1 VSFPWF
7 RIILKLTKEA
17 LVKQR
22 FSETQILSVLK
33 ESESG
38 VKVADLCRKHGICEG
53 TFFRWKSKYGGM
65 EISDIR
71 KMKELEVENNRLKRI
86 VAQYALEN
94 EAMREVI
101 KKNS

>member
-1 VSFPWF
+1 M
-7 RIILKLTKEA
+7 
-17 LVKQR
+17 KQR
-22 FSETQILSVLK
+22 LSETQILSVLK

-38 VKVADLCRKHGICEG
+38 VKVADICRKHGICEG
-53 TFFRWKSKYGGM
+53 TFFRWKSKYSGM

-71 KMKELEVENNRLKRI
+71 KMKELELENNRLKRI

>member
-1 VSFPWF
+1 M
-7 RIILKLTKEA
+7 
-17 LVKQR
+17 KQR
-22 FSETQILSVLK
+22 FSEPQILSVLK
-33 ESESG
+33 EAESG
-38 VKVADLCRKHGICEG
+38 VKVGDICRKHGICEG

-71 KMKELEVENNRLKRI
+71 KMKELELENNRLKRI

-94 EAMREVI
+94 EAMREVL

>member
-1 VSFPWF
+1 
-7 RIILKLTKEA
+7 
-17 LVKQR
+17 VKQR
-22 FSETQILSVLK
+22 FSESQILSVLK

-94 EAMREVI
+94 EAMREVL
-101 KKNS
+101 KKNP

>member
-1 VSFPWF
+1 
-7 RIILKLTKEA
+7 
-17 LVKQR
+17 VKQR
-22 FSETQILSVLK
+22 FSEPQILSVLK
-33 ESESG
+33 EAESG
-38 VKVADLCRKHGICEG
+38 VKVADVCRKHGICEG
-53 TFFRWKSKYGGM
+53 TFFRWKSKYSGM

-71 KMKELEVENNRLKRI
+71 KMKDLELENNRLKRI

>member
-1 VSFPWF
+1 M
-7 RIILKLTKEA
+7 
-17 LVKQR
+17 KQR
-22 FSETQILSVLK
+22 FSESQILSVLK

>member
-1 VSFPWF
+1 
-7 RIILKLTKEA
+7 
-17 LVKQR
+17 VKQR

-71 KMKELEVENNRLKRI
+71 KMKELEVENSRLKRI

-94 EAMREVI
+94 EAMREVL